1 MRVCFGGVFVW
12 SQYLGDGGTRAC
24 LWSVPPSSTL
34 WKSLRRPGSGVS
46 LGVSLEVW

>member
-12 SQYLGDGGTRAC
+12 CQYLGDGGTRAC